1 MLAFEVNTNENAAML
16 KILRDGWVDLYFGV
30 QSRLCLRMIS
40 VKVAH
45 HRVEPRHNQR
55 NDETTIVQEMP
66 ATYDPLC
73 TCTTWSVICGH
84 LVSHEY

>member
-1 MLAFEVNTNENAAML
+1 MLAFEVSTKKNAVML
-16 KILRDGWVDLYFGV
+16 TFLRDAWVVLYFGV

-66 ATYDPLC
+66 DTYFVQVL
-73 TCTTWSVICGH
+73 SLIH
-84 LVSHEY
+84 I